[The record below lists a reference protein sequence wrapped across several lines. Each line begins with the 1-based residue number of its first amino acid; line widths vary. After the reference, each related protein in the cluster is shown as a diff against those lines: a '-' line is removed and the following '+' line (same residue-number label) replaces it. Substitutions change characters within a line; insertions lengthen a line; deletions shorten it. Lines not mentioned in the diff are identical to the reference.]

1 MIMPTWTTLLFV
13 VTAVGC
19 VQRSIRR
26 TLLAPFMAA
35 AWLAEQCHRWAT
47 GALVRLAKA
56 ASDRLRELHLDDNW
70 RASYLV
76 GTALSTTAC
85 AIFLAAEGAAIIWS
99 MEALGLGAAY
109 LPPALQRA
117 DVVLTA
123 SLLAAGVYALWA
135 AHALDDDAPSLLVIS
150 DWLSPGTRRGLRR
163 LALVSFGLVATSV
176 IGLGVLR
183 ARELVLAEAVEGQ
196 VTDVVQIPPSDGS
209 IDAVPKAPLEPD
221 AIVTTVRYV
230 VSTAGAAS
238 LMGVSTV
245 AWQLGPAQAAPL
257 LSLVATWVAMVLV
270 GIVRSAFG
278 SVWAVLRATRA
289 LVTHVLDALLAIA
302 TIFTRPLATLLRTVN
317 VWAEDRSQTPQPVRL
332 LKATLAALTAVAW
345 DIQIPR
351 PGAWVE
357 EVDPIRVADSRPRR
371 AA

>member
-1 MIMPTWTTLLFV
+1 MPIWMTVLLTI
-13 VTAVGC
+13 TAVGC

-26 TLLAPFMAA
+26 TLLAPFLAA
-35 AWLAEQCHRWAT
+35 VWLAEQSHKWAT
-47 GALVRLAKA
+47 GALVRLGTA
-56 ASDRLRELHLDDNW
+56 AADRLRELHLDANW

-85 AIFLAAEGAAIIWS
+85 GLFLAAEGAAIIWS
-99 MEALGLGAAY
+99 MEALGLGATY

-163 LALVSFGLVATSV
+163 LALLSFGLVGLSV
-176 IGLGVLR
+176 VGLGLLR
-183 ARELVLAEAVEGQ
+183 ARELVLAEAIESHL
-196 VTDVVQIPPSDGS
+196 TDGVQAASPEAT
-209 IDAVPKAPLEPD
+209 IDPVPQAASTSD

-270 GIVRSAFG
+270 GVLRWALG
-278 SVWAVLRATRA
+278 SVWAVLRAARA
-289 LVTHVLDALLAIA
+289 LVTHVLDALLAVS
-302 TIFTRPLATLLRTVN
+302 TICTRPLASLLRTVHL
-317 VWAEDRSQTPQPVRL
+317 WAEDRTEAPQPIRL

-345 DIQIPR
+345 DIQVPR
-351 PGAWVE
+351 PGAWVDQVE
-357 EVDPIRVADSRPRR
+357 PIRVADSRPRR